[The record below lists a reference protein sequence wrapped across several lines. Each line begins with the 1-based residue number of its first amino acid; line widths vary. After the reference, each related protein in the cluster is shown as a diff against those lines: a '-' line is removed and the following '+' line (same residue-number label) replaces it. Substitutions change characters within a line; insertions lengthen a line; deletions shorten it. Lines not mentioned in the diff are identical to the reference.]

1 MIKID
6 SELIRLVMRIGY
18 AAAWNGL
25 FDEALKIFTGVSA
38 VRRESEVPMMGIAVV
53 GFISGNLDLAQK
65 ALDEAL
71 KISPESDLVKAHHA
85 CLLRLLGKEE
95 EGQALFAA
103 LENSQDPDAKSMSQK
118 VKNIPTEEL
127 FNAGAKS

>member
-1 MIKID
+1 MVKID
-6 SELIRLVMRIGY
+6 SELVRLVMRIGY
-18 AAAWNGL
+18 AAAWNGM
-25 FDEALKIFTGVSA
+25 FDEALKIFTGVNA
-38 VRRESEVPMMGIAVV
+38 VRRESEVPLVGIAVV

-71 KISPESDLVKAHHA
+71 KISPKNDLVQAHHA

-127 FNAGAKS
+127 FNAEAKS